1 MKRKR
6 KKSMSGTEY
15 TKEAC
20 SSTLMYKCN
29 DKKSNKMV
37 IHLVTYKG
45 NEKKRYCKRK
55 KERKR
60 TEYNKSES
68 NVRPT
73 QLVRLK

>member
-45 NEKKRYCKRK
+45 NEKKTLLQEK
-55 KERKR
+55 KR
-60 TEYNKSES
+60 TQKN
-68 NVRPT
+68 RI
-73 QLVRLK
+73 Q